1 MTKYNLLLLK
11 YILQERCLETW
22 LMEGS
27 IIIKYD
33 IDVMLSLIVY
43 KKITP
48 SSITELKLLTNFKMQ
63 VPNSL
68 HE

>member
-1 MTKYNLLLLK
+1 
-11 YILQERCLETW
+11 
-22 LMEGS
+22 MEGS

-48 SSITELKLLTNFKMQ
+48 SSITELKLLKNFKMQ

>member
-48 SSITELKLLTNFKMQ
+48 SSITELKLLKNFKMQ